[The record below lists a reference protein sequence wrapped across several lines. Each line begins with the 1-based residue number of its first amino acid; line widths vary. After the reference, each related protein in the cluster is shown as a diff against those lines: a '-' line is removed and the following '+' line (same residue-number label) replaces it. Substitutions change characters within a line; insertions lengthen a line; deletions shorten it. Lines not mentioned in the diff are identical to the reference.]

1 MSWIWGTVQTS
12 LDGRRTWNIFLEHT
26 VVLSV
31 IFRTSFPSDDFHFTQ
46 YRVYWKPMFTA
57 WIVEQSQS
65 RSNVHHWE
73 IWCRVPQQPLD
84 NLARN
89 ECTPCQHWGQ
99 LTTKIFK
106 SVTNGSSLVTRH
118 GSGTCQEPVVQS
130 RKTRRNRSVVSIWY
144 TLIRLWSSSTNSRSG
159 SPLLP
164 LFYPRKCRASRRN
177 VRVQYIFTTTSDL
190 IH

>member
-31 IFRTSFPSDDFHFTQ
+31 IFRTSFPSDDLHFTQ

-99 LTTKIFK
+99 LTTKNFK
-106 SVTNGSSLVTRH
+106 SVTNGSSLVTHH
-118 GSGTCQEPVVQS
+118 GSGTCQEPVARHDEIGLLFQFDTLCEVLRKIPVLDLRFLHYSTQENVERAEEMFVYNTYSQS
-130 RKTRRNRSVVSIWY
+130 
-144 TLIRLWSSSTNSRSG
+144 
-159 SPLLP
+159 P
-164 LFYPRKCRASRRN
+164 A
-177 VRVQYIFTTTSDL
+177 TSF
-190 IH
+190 IK